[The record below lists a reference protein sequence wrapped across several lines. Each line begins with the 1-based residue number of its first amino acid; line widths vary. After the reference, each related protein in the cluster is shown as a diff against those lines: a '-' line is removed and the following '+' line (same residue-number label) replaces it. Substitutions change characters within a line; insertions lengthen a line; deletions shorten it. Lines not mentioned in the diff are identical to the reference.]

1 MMADLIADAERLP
14 RVPFVDRATGG
25 ILEAAFAVH
34 GRGIENEND
43 PRTEV
48 LAGRIAD
55 LRGQMPPMATGGASS
70 AWIALRDDASAWLE
84 WQLAH
89 RKSATDRNLRLFS
102 AAMNW

>member
-1 MMADLIADAERLP
+1 MMADLIACAAGLP
-14 RVPFVDRATGG
+14 RVPCVDRATDD
-25 ILEAAFAVH
+25 ILAAAFAVH

-55 LRGQMPPMATGGASS
+55 LRSQMPPMAPGGSGS
-70 AWIALRDDASAWLE
+70 AWIALRDDASAWLK